1 MKDEKGLTYIAT
13 IILVIIIIAF
23 AIGVILYIQQ
33 QYRNEESETIKTN
46 MLAIQGKAKMVAE
59 EEKALKKE
67 LIGTKIL
74 IEQQDQ
80 KVKDFLKS
88 QNIEIEENSKYYIL
102 KKEDLTTMGLSNINI
117 EPNEYYIV
125 NYDNMEVLYTKGIK
139 VGDNEYYKLS
149 DFNNLSDEK
158 EIVKDTATPKSKRYC
173 RNEKIIFPYSYKNG
187 KIKCFR

>member
-88 QNIEIEENSKYYIL
+88 QNVEIEENSKYYIL

-158 EIVKDTATPKSKRYC
+158 EIVKED
-173 RNEKIIFPYSYKNG
+173 EK
-187 KIKCFR
+187 

>member
-13 IILVIIIIAF
+13 IFLVIIIIAF

-88 QNIEIEENSKYYIL
+88 QNIEIEENSKYYI
-102 KKEDLTTMGLSNINI
+102 
-117 EPNEYYIV
+117 V

-158 EIVKDTATPKSKRYC
+158 EIVKED
-173 RNEKIIFPYSYKNG
+173 EK
-187 KIKCFR
+187 

>member
-46 MLAIQGKAKMVAE
+46 MLAIQGKAKMVA

-158 EIVKDTATPKSKRYC
+158 EIVKED
-173 RNEKIIFPYSYKNG
+173 EK
-187 KIKCFR
+187 

>member
-1 MKDEKGLTYIAT
+1 MKDEKGLTYVAT

-59 EEKALKKE
+59 EEKA
-67 LIGTKIL
+67 
-74 IEQQDQ
+74 
-80 KVKDFLKS
+80 
-88 QNIEIEENSKYYIL
+88 L

-158 EIVKDTATPKSKRYC
+158 EIVKED
-173 RNEKIIFPYSYKNG
+173 EK
-187 KIKCFR
+187 

>member
-1 MKDEKGLTYIAT
+1 MKDEKGLTYVAT

-102 KKEDLTTMGLSNINI
+102 KKKKT
-117 EPNEYYIV
+117 
-125 NYDNMEVLYTKGIK
+125 
-139 VGDNEYYKLS
+139 
-149 DFNNLSDEK
+149 
-158 EIVKDTATPKSKRYC
+158 
-173 RNEKIIFPYSYKNG
+173 
-187 KIKCFR
+187 